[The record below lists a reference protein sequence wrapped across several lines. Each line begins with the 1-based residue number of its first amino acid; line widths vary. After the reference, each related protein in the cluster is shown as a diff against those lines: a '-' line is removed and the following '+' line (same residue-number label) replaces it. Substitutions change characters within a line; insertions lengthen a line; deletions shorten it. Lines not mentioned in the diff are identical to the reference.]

1 MTFKKPFEILISFMI
16 EYRKSRKTDLKLLVD
31 LDKQA
36 NKEIS
41 WWKPLTYSQ
50 FLKIHSNYSIFLAID
65 NKQII
70 GYLSTEIKKQNKEEV
85 LFLDNIFVLKEY
97 RKKGISKNLI
107 FMFLEEYKRKY
118 SKIKLYSP
126 TSLERFYKKF
136 GFKSKY
142 ITMVF
147 EE

>member
-1 MTFKKPFEILISFMI
+1 MI
-16 EYRKSRKTDLKLLVD
+16 EYRKSRKTDLKNFVE
-31 LDKQA
+31 LDKKA

-50 FLKIHSNYSIFLAID
+50 FLKIHSNYSIFLSIE
-65 NKQII
+65 NKKII
-70 GYLSTEIKKQNKEEV
+70 GYLSTDIKKQNKEDV
-85 LFLDNIFVLKEY
+85 LFLDNLFVLKEY
-97 RKKGISKNLI
+97 RNKGISKNLI

-126 TSLERFYKKF
+126 TSLEKFYKKF
-136 GFKSKY
+136 GFKTKY